1 MKKKIIIICLLVAS
15 LFSIG
20 IGVFFL
26 SDDKNLEPSENL
38 PSTPTPSFDLPIEV
52 TNDTG
57 YEVTTNPIAAGN
69 AVGLLIKSTEDENQ
83 MLKIT
88 ANLLNENGEMVSNSE
103 VYSPILGQSYYATE
117 VSFVNADG
125 DLLDVASVQLTIS
138 KEGNYYTGLT
148 SDSFELVYDNQVQE
162 KVLKTSLS
170 LTYQGDVPIGDVSG
184 SVVVLKDQKIVSLT
198 SFTQRNVEAGVS
210 TNVTVPDI
218 DFSGVEDIETA
229 YDTILV
235 FVNSL
240 GFLSE

>member
-15 LFSIG
+15 LFLIG

-26 SDDKNLEPSENL
+26 SDDKNLEPNENL

-103 VYSPILGQSYYATE
+103 VYSPILGQNYYATE

-162 KVLKTSLS
+162 KVLKTSLA
-170 LTYQGDVPIGDVSG
+170 LTYRGDVPIGDVSG

>member
-15 LFSIG
+15 LFLIG

-26 SDDKNLEPSENL
+26 SDDKNLEPNENL

-103 VYSPILGQSYYATE
+103 VYAPILGQSYYATE

-148 SDSFELVYDNQVQE
+148 SDSFELVYDNHVQE

-218 DFSGVEDIETA
+218 DFSGVEDIETT

>member
-15 LFSIG
+15 LFLIG

-26 SDDKNLEPSENL
+26 SDDKNLEPNENL